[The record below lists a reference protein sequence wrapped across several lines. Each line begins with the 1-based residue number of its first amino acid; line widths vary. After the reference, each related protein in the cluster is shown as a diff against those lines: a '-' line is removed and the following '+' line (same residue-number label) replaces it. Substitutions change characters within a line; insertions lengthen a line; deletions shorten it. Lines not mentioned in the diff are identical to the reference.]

1 MDRKDFLKSLGI
13 SSISIAAAPAMLNAF
28 PKRKHEIKDYKP
40 VKPQIMVPKGA
51 VYIPARAYNTWQQW
65 KNYDQKET
73 ERDFSYA
80 QSIGLN
86 SLRIWL
92 NYEYWLENSKRHLES
107 LEHML
112 YAADKK
118 GIKILLALFD
128 SCGIENTKANREDRN
143 PKTALAVS
151 SPRAEIS
158 RDMKRWN
165 EPARFVNVIIERY
178 RNDKRILAFE
188 IINEPGFANN
198 RIAMSRYLFKAAK
211 EKQGSIPFTIGSLQG
226 MENWGNFMDLG
237 IDLMEYHDNFP
248 TNLDDFKKKLY
259 MAKKVA
265 QTLGRP
271 LWITEWQRLRK
282 SGSGWNGAKL
292 PYEELMPDLA
302 SLAGVVREAGIGNH
316 FWSLMLKPAYLKSQR
331 AIGTFNGIFHE
342 DGAVYSLS
350 DARAVSGNPN
360 FQAEERK
367 EIPKWAKI

>member
-1 MDRKDFLKSLGI
+1 MDRKNFLKGLGI
-13 SSISIAAAPAMLNAF
+13 TCISISSAPAMLNAF
-28 PKRKHEIKDYKP
+28 PKRKHEIKEFKP
-40 VKPQIMVPKGA
+40 VKPQIMAPKGA

-73 ERDFSYA
+73 ERDFGYA
-80 QSIGLN
+80 QGIGLN

-92 NYEYWLENSKRHLES
+92 NYEYWLENPKRHLES

-112 YAADKK
+112 AAADKK
-118 GIKILLALFD
+118 GIKVLLALFD
-128 SCGIENTKANREDRN
+128 SCGIENTKANREDCN

-151 SPRAEIS
+151 SPSAAIS

-188 IINEPGFANN
+188 IINEPGFAND
-198 RIAMSRYLFKAAK
+198 RIAMSRYLFKVAK
-211 EKQGSIPFTIGSLQG
+211 EKQGSIPITIGSLQG

-237 IDLMEYHDNFP
+237 IDLMEYHYNFP
-248 TNLDDFKKKLY
+248 TNIDDFKKKLH
-259 MAKKVA
+259 MAKQVT

-271 LWITEWQRLRK
+271 LWITEWQRLRP
-282 SGSGWNGAKL
+282 SGNGWNEVKL

-302 SLAGVVREAGIGNH
+302 SLAGVVREANIGNH
-316 FWSLMLKPAYLKSQR
+316 FWSLMLKPAYLRSQR

-342 DGAVYSLS
+342 DGAVYSLA
-350 DARAVSGNPN
+350 DAQAVSGNPN
-360 FQAEERK
+360 FQAEERN